1 MAVNGHF
8 ASAGQNG
15 TANFENGVQ
24 IVDEDKEFKYASH
37 NPWS

>member
-8 ASAGQNG
+8 ASSGQNG

-24 IVDEDKEFKYASH
+24 IVDEDKEFKYDSH
-37 NPWS
+37 NP